1 MTDCRKCELNN
12 ACPGFD
18 DCPKMTTTTE
28 LIELIDGLRNNGDDC
43 KCGARGFSECGCSA
57 NWSELHAEKAADLL
71 EAQAKQIEAFTG
83 VDRINVDL
91 HAKVQAL
98 QADADR
104 YRWLKNNCV
113 LGIKQFG
120 LGWSL
125 STRQGIAPD
134 SLRDVDA
141 AIDANRKGNA

>member
-1 MTDCRKCELNN
+1 MSTI
-12 ACPGFD
+12 
-18 DCPKMTTTTE
+18 TTWKE
-28 LIELIDGLRNNGDDC
+28 
-43 KCGARGFSECGCSA
+43 
-57 NWSELHAEKAADLL
+57 LL
-71 EAQAKQIEAFTG
+71 EQRIGDGQITSHEDVRIAMLDHIDALTEALKVAQFEISVWESRAFKSSDNEKT
-83 VDRINVDL
+83 
-91 HAKVQAL
+91 L

-141 AIDANRKGNA
+141 AIDANRKGNV

>member
-1 MTDCRKCELNN
+1 
-12 ACPGFD
+12 
-18 DCPKMTTTTE
+18 MTTTTN
-28 LIELIDGLRNNGDDC
+28 LIEHLRNPKERLLDWDLLD
-43 KCGARGFSECGCSA
+43 E
-57 NWSELHAEKAADLL
+57 AADLL

-141 AIDANRKGNA
+141 AIDANRKGNV